1 MTEDILT
8 RARTLSGYDD
18 VSRIRQA
25 QDHEWVLDQVPRAP
39 STVADLGC
47 GTGAL
52 LDAALSRWPGVV
64 RTVGIDGN
72 AGRVRKAGARLAGRA
87 ELLTADLLELP
98 SLDDR
103 FDAVFMTSVL
113 HWLHPDENRA
123 FAWTSAHLAPG
134 GTFVLTTHHPVT
146 DVQGYGA
153 EDLVAREA
161 LAALGYD
168 DSLTGIVP
176 MGVRARPAPTV
187 RALLARH
194 FTVAAVEERHV
205 PVRARSAGQYRDF
218 HASTFGTYFSRL
230 VPDGRQE
237 DFFTEV
243 GRAAARRTAEHG
255 EVYGITVRA
264 WRATSPT

>member
-18 VSRIRQA
+18 VSAVRQA
-25 QDHEWVLDQVPRAP
+25 QDHDWVLDQVPGAP

-52 LDAALSRWPGVV
+52 LDAALARWPGIV
-64 RTVGIDGN
+64 RTVGVDGN
-72 AGRVRKAGARLAGRA
+72 DGRVRRAGARLAGRA
-87 ELLTADLLELP
+87 ELLTADLLGLP
-98 SLDDR
+98 PLEDR

-123 FAWTSAHLAPG
+123 FAWISAHLAPG

-146 DVQGYGA
+146 DADGYGG
-153 EDLVAREA
+153 EDVVAREA
-161 LAALGYD
+161 LSALGYG
-168 DSLTGIVP
+168 DSLAGVVP

-194 FTVAAVEERHV
+194 FTVTASEERHV
-205 PVRARSAGQYRDF
+205 PVRAESAARYRDF

-237 DFFTEV
+237 DFFSAV
-243 GRAAARRTAEHG
+243 GRAAARRTAAHG
-255 EVYGITVRA
+255 EVYGITVRV
-264 WRATSPT
+264 WRATPLT